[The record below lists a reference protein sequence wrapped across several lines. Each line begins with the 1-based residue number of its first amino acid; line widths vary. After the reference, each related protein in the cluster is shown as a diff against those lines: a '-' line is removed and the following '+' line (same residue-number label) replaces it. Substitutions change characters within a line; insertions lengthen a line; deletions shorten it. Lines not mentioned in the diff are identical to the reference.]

1 MPSHNTVD
9 RKGSLDLR
17 HYKEIDGFYMREELK
32 NSLENI
38 IKSHSVVLFMK
49 GTPERP
55 QCGFSKQVVEVLK
68 RLVPNFVS
76 VDVLSDPEIREGI
89 KGYSS
94 WPTIPQL
101 YVDKEFIGGCD
112 IVLDLYKTGQ
122 LNEILKIKRS
132 SHPPKMDITDAA
144 ASALKRASADCQN
157 HEAIR
162 IDIGAD
168 FSHSLSF
175 DVKQDDDFIL
185 QYNGFSILIDPYSAV
200 RAEDLH
206 IDYVKENLDEGFAF
220 NNPNEPPGV
229 QEISVEELKD
239 WMDKGQDAL
248 LIDVRPKA
256 EWQIAHI
263 SSAKLLEEID
273 PEEISSISPDHPLV
287 FHCHHGN
294 RSRRMAES
302 FRHRGFKR
310 LFNLKGGIDAW
321 SRRIDQSVP
330 TYN

>member
-1 MPSHNTVD
+1 
-9 RKGSLDLR
+9 
-17 HYKEIDGFYMREELK
+17 MREELK
-32 NSLENI
+32 NSLEDI
-38 IKSHSVVLFMK
+38 IHNHPVVLFMK

-55 QCGFSKQVVEVLK
+55 QCGFSKQVVDVLR
-68 RLVPNFVS
+68 RLVPNFAS

-89 KGYSS
+89 KAYSS

-112 IVLDLYKTGQ
+112 IVLDLYKNGQ

-132 SHPPKMDITDAA
+132 NHPPKMDITDGAA
-144 ASALKRASADCQN
+144 VALKRAFLDCQGD
-157 HEAIR
+157 EAIR

-175 DVKQDDDFIL
+175 DIKQDDDFIL
-185 QYNGFSILIDPYSAV
+185 QYDGFSILIDPYSAV
-200 RAEDLH
+200 RAESLH

-220 NNPNEPPGV
+220 NNPNEPPLV
-229 QEISVEELKD
+229 QEISVEELKA
-239 WMDKGQDAL
+239 WMDDGQDAL
-248 LIDVRPKA
+248 LIDVRPKE
-256 EWQIAHI
+256 EWQIANI
-263 SSAKLLEEID
+263 SKARLLEEID
-273 PEEISSISPDHPLV
+273 AEEISSISPDQPLV

-294 RSRRMAES
+294 RSRRTAES
-302 FRHRGFKR
+302 FRHRGFKK

-321 SRRIDQSVP
+321 SRRIDQSIP